1 MTTPANRRNHC
12 SNCCFHVTINI
23 YFDSYNGTRIR
34 NLSKQFLMVTLLA
47 MTEAVQRD
55 SGAATSPAFQFVG
68 GALCLDFCNTV
79 GGSREGISRE
89 KLNSIQD
96 FMAWS
101 EQAGLVGK
109 ADAERLKRE
118 VSNKS
123 VAARNVLSRA
133 IDLREALYRVFR
145 GAGQGKSPAEADLA
159 ILNSELEASLGR
171 LRIGKDKG
179 DKGFQWQWK
188 DDALR
193 LDNPLGPIARSAAD
207 LLTHGHALEQV
218 GQCHGDNC
226 GWLFV
231 DLSKNH
237 SRRWCDMRDCGN
249 RAKVK
254 KFRQRHA

>member
-1 MTTPANRRNHC
+1 MM
-12 SNCCFHVTINI
+12 
-23 YFDSYNGTRIR
+23 
-34 NLSKQFLMVTLLA
+34 MV
-47 MTEAVQRD
+47 EALHSD
-55 SGAATSPAFQFVG
+55 PGAPKSPTFQFVG

-79 GGSREGISRE
+79 GGSREGVSRE
-89 KLNSIQD
+89 KLNSIRD

-101 EQAGLVGK
+101 EQAGLIEK
-109 ADAERLKRE
+109 ADTERLRRE
-118 VSNKS
+118 TSNES
-123 VAARNVLSRA
+123 DSARDVLSRA
-133 IDLREALYRVFR
+133 IELREALYRMFR
-145 GAGQGKSPAEADLA
+145 AAGKGKSPAETDLA

-179 DKGFQWQWK
+179 GFQWQWK